1 MRFGSEVDSELDR
14 LLASWGDEGY
24 LKQWGHPFPH
34 EAHLKLKQALE
45 CDRNHRKARC
55 DVSFFPCS
63 LGGVQVVVLE
73 KSGFEL
79 CLAKMSSLRNRAQSL
94 TVKTALGSCASPRI
108 RRTFI

>member
-1 MRFGSEVDSELDR
+1 VRFGSEVDSELDR

-34 EAHLKLKQALE
+34 EAHPKLKQALE

-73 KSGFEL
+73 KSGFE
-79 CLAKMSSLRNRAQSL
+79 
-94 TVKTALGSCASPRI
+94 
-108 RRTFI
+108 